1 MGVTS
6 FAYKLFFL
14 LHLAT
19 IIIGFGSTFVF
30 SMLGGK
36 AKRLGPTEPKQ
47 AYAISHAAYETG
59 KVLAS
64 PFIYAAGAFGL
75 VLVVLSDSV
84 WKFSQ
89 TWISAA
95 FVLFIAAAL
104 IAIFLHNPNLKA
116 MDELSRKLADGD
128 VKPNPGG
135 GPPKE
140 VAELEER
147 GGKAGMYG
155 GVLHLM
161 WLLLMIDMIWK
172 PGMQLAGL

>member
-1 MGVTS
+1 MGIDS
-6 FAYKLFFL
+6 FVYKLFFL
-14 LHLAT
+14 LHLAA

-30 SMLGGK
+30 AMMGGK
-36 AKRLGPTEPKQ
+36 AKRLGPTDPKG
-47 AYAISHAAYETG
+47 AYAISHASYEAG

-75 VLVVLSDSV
+75 ILVVVSNNA

-95 FVLFIAAAL
+95 FVLFILAAA

-116 MDELSRKLADGD
+116 MDELSAKLADGK
-128 VKPNPGG
+128 VTPNPGG
-135 GPPKE
+135 GPPAE

-155 GVLHLM
+155 GILHLF

-172 PGMQLAGL
+172 PGLGG